1 MSKPLTDEQRT
12 RAMALL
18 SQEVARINITR
29 AALRIGMDRAT
40 VSLVVR
46 GVYKASPDRVLTKVL
61 ATLDRRACP
70 YLGAEVQA
78 EYCRET
84 NTGPTPTWDPSAL
97 TQRRICQT
105 CEYKE
110 PPCKPQ

>member
-1 MSKPLTDEQRT
+1 MSRPLTDDQRT

-18 SQEVARINITR
+18 IQEVARTNATQT
-29 AALRIGMDRAT
+29 ALRIGMDRAT

-46 GVYKASPDRVLTKVL
+46 GVYNASPDRVLGKVL
-61 ATLDRRACP
+61 DTLDRRACP
-70 YLGAEVQA
+70 YLGTEVQA

-97 TQRRICQT
+97 AQRRMCQT
-105 CEYKE
+105 CEHKE
-110 PPCKPQ
+110 LPCKPQ

>member
-1 MSKPLTDEQRT
+1 
-12 RAMALL
+12 
-18 SQEVARINITR
+18 
-29 AALRIGMDRAT
+29 
-40 VSLVVR
+40 
-46 GVYKASPDRVLTKVL
+46 
-61 ATLDRRACP
+61 
-70 YLGAEVQA
+70 VQA

-97 TQRRICQT
+97 AQRRMCQT

>member
-18 SQEVARINITR
+18 SQEVARTNITR
-29 AALRIGMDRAT
+29 AALRIGMNRST
-40 VSLVVR
+40 VSLVAS
-46 GVYKASPDRVLTKVL
+46 GVYIASPDRVLAKVL
-61 ATLDRRACP
+61 DTLDRRACP

-97 TQRRICQT
+97 AQRRMCQT

-110 PPCKPQ
+110 PSCKPQ